1 MDLEWKHATSWRKK
15 RHSDEE
21 SEYMTKRQEHE
32 NERVEADRNASTSQ
46 LDRLEKLANA
56 AATAAQ
62 AKQWRARK
70 DGLHQ
75 QEEPSEVR
83 NLNHDAEARARAEE
97 AMRQMMAKPHGKRR
111 GW

>member
-1 MDLEWKHATSWRKK
+1 MAK
-15 RHSDEE
+15 RREQEDEHPD
-21 SEYMTKRQEHE
+21 T
-32 NERVEADRNASTSQ
+32 NGAASTPH

-70 DGLHQ
+70 NGLQQ

-83 NLNHDAEARARAEE
+83 NLSHNAEARARAEE
-97 AMRQMMAKPHGKRR
+97 AMRQMMAKPAVKRR
-111 GW
+111 GR

>member
-1 MDLEWKHATSWRKK
+1 
-15 RHSDEE
+15 
-21 SEYMTKRQEHE
+21 MT
-32 NERVEADRNASTSQ
+32 ERPEREDDQPETNGKPSTPQ
-46 LDRLEKLANA
+46 LDRLEKLANV

-70 DGLHQ
+70 NGIDQ

-83 NLNHDAEARARAEE
+83 NLSNNAEARARAEE
-97 AMRQMMAKPHGKRR
+97 AMRQMMAKPQGKRR

>member
-1 MDLEWKHATSWRKK
+1 MAK
-15 RHSDEE
+15 RPEQEDEHSD
-21 SEYMTKRQEHE
+21 T
-32 NERVEADRNASTSQ
+32 NGAASTPH

-70 DGLHQ
+70 NGLQQ

-83 NLNHDAEARARAEE
+83 NLSHNEEARAWAEE
-97 AMRQMMAKPHGKRR
+97 AMRQMMAKPAGKRR
-111 GW
+111 GR

>member
-1 MDLEWKHATSWRKK
+1 MAKHLEQE
-15 RHSDEE
+15 DGQPD
-21 SEYMTKRQEHE
+21 TKG
-32 NERVEADRNASTSQ
+32 AASTPH

-70 DGLHQ
+70 NGMHQ
-75 QEEPSEVR
+75 QDEQSEVR
-83 NLNHDAEARARAEE
+83 NLSHNAEARAQAEE
-97 AMRQMMAKPHGKRR
+97 AMRQMMAKSQGKRR